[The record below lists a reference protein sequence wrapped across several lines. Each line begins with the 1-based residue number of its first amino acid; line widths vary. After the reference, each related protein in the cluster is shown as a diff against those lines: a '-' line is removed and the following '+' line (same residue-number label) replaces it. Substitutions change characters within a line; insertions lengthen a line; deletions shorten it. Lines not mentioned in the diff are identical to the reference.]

1 MEIFINGKKVFELDE
16 SDDLTIRVSKG
27 NPEKSEN
34 SSCWFSKIFGLRK
47 ANYQENVNVVS
58 NGSII
63 SDKSGPDV
71 NIEIKGNAGNV
82 NAIGGSIVIQGD
94 ANDIFASSGNI
105 TVKGNTTNIDGK
117 SGNIVVQGNCSGN
130 IKTISGNV
138 IIKNERKEG

>member
-16 SDDLTIRVSKG
+16 SDDLTIRVSKRSS
-27 NPEKSEN
+27 EKSEN
-34 SSCWFSKIFGLRK
+34 SSCWFSKIFGSRK

-63 SDKSGPDV
+63 SNQSGPDV
-71 NIEIKGNAGNV
+71 NIEIKGNAGNINV
-82 NAIGGSIVIQGD
+82 IGGSVTVQGD

-138 IIKNERKEG
+138 IIKNERKEN